1 MKTTDDPMPRVWLV
15 RHGESTWNALGLIQG
30 QANGPELTARGRRQ
44 AARAADTLR
53 HLQVQAVYASDLD
66 RARDTAEIIASAH
79 GLPVATT
86 PDLRERCFGSAEGHP
101 LGSLDQTESGIDG
114 DAIVDVHA
122 RPEGGESL
130 DDLYARVGRFVQWLA
145 HQGHGGDV
153 VVVAHGGSIR
163 ALRAHY
169 ADIAMHEAAW
179 DRVANGAITC
189 VRPAAPLVTPS
200 RHPRQSSQ
208 NTEGHMYTSTL
219 QLPERTSKPRSA
231 GLTMIVDGGIPTQYF
246 ADVVESGSAYLDF
259 VKFGWGTALVTKDL
273 DVKIGVL
280 RDLGIDFYFGGT
292 LFEKFVLQ
300 DRLDDFRDLC
310 HQHSCRFVEVSN
322 GTIDLTNS
330 EKAGYIRK
338 LADEFQVISEVG
350 FKDAERSENLP
361 PSRWIECIH
370 EDLDA
375 GAHLV
380 TLESRESGKSGICR
394 PNGELRFG
402 LIEEMLTS
410 GIRAEVL
417 LFETPSTELQCF
429 FVKRIGPNVNLG
441 NIPVTSILGL
451 ETIRLGLRADTLTQF
466 EPAVA

>member
-1 MKTTDDPMPRVWLV
+1 MKSTDDLMPRVWLV
-15 RHGESTWNALGLIQG
+15 RHGESTWNVLGLIQG
-30 QANGPELTARGRRQ
+30 QAKGPELTERGREQ
-44 AARAADTLR
+44 AAQVADTFR
-53 HLQVQAVYASDLD
+53 HIRVQAVYASDLK
-66 RARDTAEIIASAH
+66 RATDTADIIAAVH
-79 GLPVATT
+79 GLTVETT
-86 PDLRERCFGSAEGHP
+86 PDLRERCFGSAEGQP
-101 LGSLDQTESGIDG
+101 LGSLGETESGIDG
-114 DAIVDVHA
+114 EHIVDVQA
-122 RPEGGESL
+122 RPAGGESL
-130 DDLYARVGRFVQWLA
+130 DDVYARVGRFVQWLA
-145 HQGHGGDV
+145 RQGRGGDV

-163 ALRAHY
+163 ALRAHF
-169 ADIAMHEAAW
+169 AGIAMDQVPW
-179 DRVANGAITC
+179 DAVANGDITG
-189 VRPAAPLVTPS
+189 VIQAVPRVVTTS
-200 RHPRQSSQ
+200 RQSSQ
-208 NTEGHMYTSTL
+208 KTEGHMRTTTL
-219 QLPERTSKPRSA
+219 QLPERTSKPRPA
-231 GLTMIVDGGIPTQYF
+231 GITMIVDGGLPTRYF
-246 ADVVESGSAYLDF
+246 TDVVKSGSAYLDF

-300 DRLDDFRDLC
+300 DRLDDFRDFC
-310 HQHSCRFVEVSN
+310 HQHGCRFVEVSN

-338 LADEFQVISEVG
+338 LADDFQVISEVG

-361 PSRWIECIH
+361 PSRWIECIY

-402 LIEEMLTS
+402 LIEELLTS
-410 GIRAEVL
+410 GIRPEDL

-441 NIPVTSILGL
+441 NIPATSVLGL

-466 EPAVA
+466 EPALA